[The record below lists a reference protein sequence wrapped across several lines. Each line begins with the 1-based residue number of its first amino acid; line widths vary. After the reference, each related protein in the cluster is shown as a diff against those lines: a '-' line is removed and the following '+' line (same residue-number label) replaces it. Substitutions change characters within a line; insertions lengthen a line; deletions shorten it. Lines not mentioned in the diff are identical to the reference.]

1 MRKSS
6 SSYSN
11 SRNQH
16 TQVNFHHRFM
26 FLLVIFGL
34 FISVIFG
41 LLYYYQIYEHKHY
54 NTLSETNRI
63 KYITTL
69 PTRGNIYDRN
79 GKLLANNLP
88 MYSLDINIE
97 DVKNS
102 DQLISLLKKH
112 IKISNKEIEKFNDRK
127 KKSKA
132 KIVTLKN
139 HLTDSEVAE
148 LLAVRH
154 NYSGFQISGSLL
166 RNYNYSKE
174 MSHVLGTVGYVDES
188 DIENYKG
195 DKYQNAKFV
204 GKTGLE
210 KFYNDPLYGN
220 PGFEIVEVD
229 VKGRH
234 LRRIDQKKAL
244 VGDDLS
250 ITIDAN
256 LQSFAYEE
264 MKNYKGAIVALNPK
278 NGEILTLLSMPAFP
292 SNSILWKN
300 KDIEKNEDISSS
312 PLFNR
317 ATNGLYSPA
326 STIKPLLGLLSLQE
340 KKNPYRMM
348 YAGPHFSLP
357 NSERKYR
364 DWKKEG
370 HGYVDLNRAIVQSCD
385 VYFYQLAYDI
395 GIDKISNF
403 LQQFFI
409 GQKTGVDM
417 PTEAS
422 GINPSKEWKMKNI
435 GYSWTHGETVI
446 TGIGQGYMLT
456 TPLQMAFFTSI
467 IANKGEVNR
476 PSLILNK
483 KVNNES
489 LSEMINTSGLL
500 ESDWDYIIDSMY
512 DVVNEQNGTAYWS
525 IRNKKNNI
533 AGKTGTVQ
541 VYELPQDIDRDDIED
556 VPVNLKDHSLFVGF
570 APVDNPEIVVAAVV
584 ENVGGGSK
592 YAAPIAMKII
602 NKYFK
607 LNAETQ

>member
-41 LLYYYQIYEHKHY
+41 FLYYYQIYEHKHY

-188 DIENYKG
+188 DIEIYKG

-220 PGFEIVEVD
+220 PGFEIVERLDKNLYKARTLGGLPRLSD
-229 VKGRH
+229 VENTKIKIYDKFSETKG
-234 LRRIDQKKAL
+234 
-244 VGDDLS
+244 
-250 ITIDAN
+250 N
-256 LQSFAYEE
+256 LKPYNES
-264 MKNYKGAIVALNPK
+264 
-278 NGEILTLLSMPAFP
+278 T
-292 SNSILWKN
+292 SNDSRFK
-300 KDIEKNEDISSS
+300 SSDRW
-312 PLFNR
+312 L
-317 ATNGLYSPA
+317 
-326 STIKPLLGLLSLQE
+326 
-340 KKNPYRMM
+340 
-348 YAGPHFSLP
+348 
-357 NSERKYR
+357 NSEFVSVNV
-364 DWKKEG
+364 ELAEQNFP
-370 HGYVDLNRAIVQSCD
+370 VPVVFDLPKP
-385 VYFYQLAYDI
+385 
-395 GIDKISNF
+395 KISNAVGF
-403 LQQFFI
+403 ILGNLIIFFI
-409 GQKTGVDM
+409 
-417 PTEAS
+417 
-422 GINPSKEWKMKNI
+422 
-435 GYSWTHGETVI
+435 
-446 TGIGQGYMLT
+446 
-456 TPLQMAFFTSI
+456 
-467 IANKGEVNR
+467 
-476 PSLILNK
+476 
-483 KVNNES
+483 
-489 LSEMINTSGLL
+489 
-500 ESDWDYIIDSMY
+500 
-512 DVVNEQNGTAYWS
+512 
-525 IRNKKNNI
+525 
-533 AGKTGTVQ
+533 
-541 VYELPQDIDRDDIED
+541 
-556 VPVNLKDHSLFVGF
+556 
-570 APVDNPEIVVAAVV
+570 
-584 ENVGGGSK
+584 
-592 YAAPIAMKII
+592 
-602 NKYFK
+602 
-607 LNAETQ
+607 